1 MFWNETRDPGTGP
14 EMDENAI
21 YVAWQ
26 AGLGFFYRR
35 LTCQWVWWLIFYDVK
50 VALLLPRYRRTRGTN
65 ISNFIFLGLRVMKI
79 IMGMAGTNQERK
91 GSNKACLS
99 RRR

>member
-14 EMDENAI
+14 EMDENPI
-21 YVAWQ
+21 YMAWQ

-50 VALLLPRYRRTRGTN
+50 VALLLPRHRRTRGTN
-65 ISNFIFLGLRVMKI
+65 ISNFYLLGSTSHDDYNENGR
-79 IMGMAGTNQERK
+79 TSQE
-91 GSNKACLS
+91 
-99 RRR
+99 